1 MPSGSGMDKTLL
13 LFINREWTNPFL
25 DWLMATFTNSG
36 VWMPILF
43 LVVVLLLWRGDFNAR
58 SFVIVT
64 LLTIGFTD
72 GVFTQSMKKL
82 INRPRP
88 SQSLAEVREVS
99 LEKTTPPILGV
110 CRPVQVSFSD
120 PPEGPVIGRS
130 FPSGHAMNNTVIAT
144 LAVLFFGR
152 FGALYIIPAAIVSYS
167 RIYCGSHWPSDV
179 IVSIVLAIG
188 FSLLLASIV
197 DLLYHRL
204 APRLFP
210 ALYRKH
216 PSLFGARPQ

>member
-1 MPSGSGMDKTLL
+1 MDKTLL

-25 DWLMATFTNSG
+25 DWLMATFTSFD
-36 VWMPILF
+36 VWMPILV
-43 LVVVLLLWRGDFNAR
+43 VVVLLLLWRGNFRAR

-64 LLTIGFTD
+64 LLTIAFTD

-88 SQSLAEVREVS
+88 SQALAEVREVS
-99 LEKTTPPILGV
+99 LEKATPAILGIWK
-110 CRPVQVSFSD
+110 PVQVSLSD

-152 FGALYIIPAAIVSYS
+152 LGALYIIPAGIVSYS

-179 IVSIVLAIG
+179 IVSIVLGVG
-188 FSLLLASIV
+188 FSLTLASV
-197 DLLYHRL
+197 VNFVYKRL
-204 APRLFP
+204 VSRWFP
-210 ALYRKH
+210 KLYRDH
-216 PSLFGARPQ
+216 PSLFGAR